1 MTSMPAHPPPK
12 NAIKT
17 HQNETIGSLLL
28 ALMVARKI
36 APRLRCRAISGI
48 VTDLQSSSG
57 VDFSGM
63 QESQPI
69 VVLGCAPVELLSVR

>member
-12 NAIKT
+12 NAVKT

-36 APRLRCRAISGI
+36 APDCAAGPLAASSR
-48 VTDLQSSSG
+48 TLQSSSG